1 MVEGRRRGD
10 GVLLLLSAAQTA
22 PSLLLLLL
30 LLRPLRL
37 LLCRDEACRRARA
50 RAEAEINPR
59 AAVRGSCVSSEQL
72 RGVQTPL
79 APHSAHARTHT
90 RVARPR
96 CARALARSFQR
107 APAWRGR
114 GGGRRAPSPMPP
126 ILPYDAHA
134 SALRVGGSAVRQR
147 EGAGGLPAAPSL
159 GARRHRREEARGAR
173 RVPFRDCAR
182 LRSGRCGP
190 VLLARRRHGVRSGAG
205 LGAVGRG
212 KGRVGKHTG
221 MHTHVGSQSH
231 THACARARAVRVCGR
246 ARAKPLC

>member
-22 PSLLLLLL
+22 PLLLLLLL

-79 APHSAHARTHT
+79 AAHSAHARTHT
-90 RVARPR
+90 SVARPR
-96 CARALARSFQR
+96 RALARSFQR

-114 GGGRRAPSPMPP
+114 GGGGGGHPLLCHLSSPTTRTPRHCASAAARYGSGKGQGASLQPPHWARADTGAKRRAARGACPFVT
-126 ILPYDAHA
+126 ARA
-134 SALRVGGSAVRQR
+134 CAL
-147 EGAGGLPAAPSL
+147 EGAGRSCWRVVATGC
-159 GARRHRREEARGAR
+159 GAVRGW
-173 RVPFRDCAR
+173 
-182 LRSGRCGP
+182 
-190 VLLARRRHGVRSGAG
+190 VLLGGEKAA
-205 LGAVGRG
+205 
-212 KGRVGKHTG
+212 
-221 MHTHVGSQSH
+221 
-231 THACARARAVRVCGR
+231 
-246 ARAKPLC
+246 